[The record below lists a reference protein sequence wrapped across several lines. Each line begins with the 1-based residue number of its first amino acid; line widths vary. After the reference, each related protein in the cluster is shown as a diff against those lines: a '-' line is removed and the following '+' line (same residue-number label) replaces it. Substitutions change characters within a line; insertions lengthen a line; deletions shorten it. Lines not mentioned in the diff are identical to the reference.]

1 MYRTRASAS
10 RYPVSRRPRVVRAS
24 TGAVLVV
31 LVLLLVLGPVLGLVG
46 AAAAAGPLLQVPYAS
61 ITAVVVLGVLLAAA
75 CVLAAYRTSVGRLG
89 WTLVVVA
96 VLLALLASLWP
107 LLATGDA
114 AVDSARDVWPWIV
127 QLVRDVA

>member
-1 MYRTRASAS
+1 M
-10 RYPVSRRPRVVRAS
+10 
-24 TGAVLVV
+24 
-31 LVLLLVLGPVLGLVG
+31 
-46 AAAAAGPLLQVPYAS
+46 PYAS

-96 VLLALLASLWP
+96 VLLTLLASLWP

-114 AVDSARDVWPWIV
+114 AVDSARDIWPWIV